1 MCPSWRPC
9 SESDC
14 NSVDLRIA
22 SWDCCESELWVR
34 VWDDVHPGLSCCDGD
49 QVSTVLSSQID
60 IDPEQ
65 RHNMSQNIIG
75 TKYTNKYSLL
85 DWLNI
90 HQGSSLDYIIN
101 IFVTKLWHWACSN
114 NLFVT
119 DWTGQCWSWPRTL
132 WLSRSQDRVQ
142 HNTGSRLCS
151 CRVLIPPVSSVT
163 VLHITN
169 RHLSPTGSTRSSQP
183 HPCHKS
189 RAPHSPGYRLWNTQ

>member
-1 MCPSWRPC
+1 MMF
-9 SESDC
+9 
-14 NSVDLRIA
+14 I
-22 SWDCCESELWVR
+22 
-34 VWDDVHPGLSCCDGD
+34 PGSHVVTEIKCQLF
-49 QVSTVLSSQID
+49 LSSQID

-101 IFVTKLWHWACSN
+101 IFVTLLWHWACSN

-119 DWTGQCWSWPRTL
+119 DLTGQCWSWPRTL